1 MTQIATYTAWGTYH
15 FRYVSGHSLL
25 YLDDSRAGRFGTKG
39 LALTFVSNATDME
52 ILDKIQA
59 RFEVAITDMP
69 GELDKNSY
77 SMSISPLFPHN
88 YFAEA
93 FLPFSDCLNA
103 NPPIRFELQE
113 DLVPLPLVICTV
125 SLLPCHSHHTS
136 SAHSTV
142 HPLNP
147 M

>member
-15 FRYVSGHSLL
+15 FRYVSGHSLFF
-25 YLDDSRAGRFGTKG
+25 DDSRAGRFGTKG

-93 FLPFSDCLNA
+93 FCLSVTA
-103 NPPIRFELQE
+103 
-113 DLVPLPLVICTV
+113 
-125 SLLPCHSHHTS
+125 
-136 SAHSTV
+136 
-142 HPLNP
+142 
-147 M
+147 